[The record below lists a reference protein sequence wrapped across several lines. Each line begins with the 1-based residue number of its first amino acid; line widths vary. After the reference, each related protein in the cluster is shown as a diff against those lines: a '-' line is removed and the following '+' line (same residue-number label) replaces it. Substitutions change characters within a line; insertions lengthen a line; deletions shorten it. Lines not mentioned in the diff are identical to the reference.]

1 MELPVAEEVLVCD
14 FSKNTRVTFA
24 LAEPG
29 RRPTEAATFTCTSR
43 IEFDRALTDFLTSHG
58 NPQLKGAAVSA
69 RRFEENGRLHRLED
83 GLEITREDL
92 RATLDIQRVNLVNC
106 FVARALA
113 IPKLRRNE
121 RISVCEGEAGEET
134 VTLVLGP
141 NYGLGNAA
149 LLSDG
154 AGGWTALPGEGGH
167 SSLAA
172 KTEREWQVIC
182 GLRDLR
188 GAVVRE
194 TAMSQQGFRDLW
206 AILHALDDRTAP
218 DLSPVEIIERAHAG
232 DPFAREA
239 ITLITLWLADMAAD
253 IALIMS
259 ATSGIYLAG
268 ALMDIIGDAF
278 DADAFAARFTENPA
292 FSRFLGRIPVWRT
305 TVTDMEL
312 IGLATLF
319 D

>member
-1 MELPVAEEVLVCD
+1 VTEQVLVCD
-14 FSKNTRVTFA
+14 FSKDTRVTFA
-24 LAEPG
+24 LAELG
-29 RRPTEAATFTCTSR
+29 RRPGLTATFTCSSR
-43 IEFDRALTDFLTSHG
+43 ADFDKALARFLADNG
-58 NPQLKGAAVSA
+58 APALKGAAVSA
-69 RRFEENGRLHRLED
+69 RRFEENGRFHRLED
-83 GLEITREDL
+83 GVEITRDDL
-92 RATLDIQRVNLVNC
+92 RATLGIQRVNLVNC

-121 RISVCEGEAGEET
+121 RVSICTGQDSEET
-134 VTLVLGP
+134 AIVVLGP

-167 SSLAA
+167 STLAA
-172 KTEREWQVIC
+172 KTEREWQVIS

-206 AILHALDDRTAP
+206 TILHALDDRTAP
-218 DLSPVEIIERAHAG
+218 DPSPAGIVDRATAG
-232 DPFAREA
+232 DPVAREV
-239 ITLITLWLADMAAD
+239 IGLTTLWLADMAAD

-268 ALMDIIGDAF
+268 ALMDIIGDQF
-278 DADAFAARFTENPA
+278 DAEAFAARFTDNPS
-292 FSRFLGRIPVWRT
+292 FSDFLGRIPVWRANAP
-305 TVTDMEL
+305 DMEL

>member
-1 MELPVAEEVLVCD
+1 VAEQVLVCD
-14 FSKNTRVTFA
+14 FSKDARVTFA
-24 LAEPG
+24 LAEIG
-29 RRPTEAATFTCTSR
+29 RRPAPSRTFICTNR
-43 IEFDRALTDFLTSHG
+43 NDFDTALVDFLAAHG
-58 NPQLKGAAVSA
+58 NPELKGAAVSA

-92 RATLDIQRVNLVNC
+92 RETLDIQRVNLVNC

-121 RISVCEGEAGEET
+121 RINICEGEPGEET
-134 VTLVLGP
+134 VMLVLGP

-172 KTEREWQVIC
+172 KTEREWQVIN

-188 GAVVRE
+188 GGVVRE

-206 AILHALDDRTAP
+206 TILHALDDRTAP
-218 DLSPVEIIERAHAG
+218 DLSPAEIVDHARSG
-232 DPFAREA
+232 DPIAREA
-239 ITLITLWLADMAAD
+239 ISLITVWLADMAAD
-253 IALIMS
+253 ISLIMS

-268 ALMDIIGDAF
+268 ALMDVIGDTL
-278 DADAFAARFTENPA
+278 DAETFATRFTDNPS
-292 FSRFLGRIPVWRT
+292 FSGFLGRIPVWRT
-305 TVTDMEL
+305 VVTDMEL

>member
-1 MELPVAEEVLVCD
+1 MAEQVLVCD
-14 FSKNTRVTFA
+14 FSKDARVTFA
-24 LAEPG
+24 LAEIG
-29 RRPTEAATFTCTSR
+29 RRPAPSKTFSCTSR
-43 IEFDRALTDFLTSHG
+43 AEFDRGLAEFLSLHD

-69 RRFEENGRLHRLED
+69 RRFEENGRFHRLED
-83 GLEITREDL
+83 GVEITREDL
-92 RATLDIQRVNLVNC
+92 RATLGIQRVNLVNC

-113 IPKLRRNE
+113 IPKLRRTE
-121 RISVCEGEAGEET
+121 RINICEGQEGEET
-134 VTLVLGP
+134 AIVVLGP

-172 KTEREWQVIC
+172 KTEREWQVITA
-182 GLRDLR
+182 LRTLR

-206 AILHALDDRTAP
+206 TILHTLNSQTAP
-218 DLSPVEIIERAHAG
+218 DLSPMEIVERARAG
-232 DPFAREA
+232 DPVAREA
-239 ITLITLWLADMAAD
+239 IDLITGWLADMAAD
-253 IALIMS
+253 IALIIS
-259 ATSGIYLAG
+259 ASSGVYLAG
-268 ALMDIIGDAF
+268 ALMDIIGDQF
-278 DADAFAARFTENPA
+278 DAEAFAARFTDNPA
-292 FSRFLGRIPVWRT
+292 FGAYLSQIPVWRT
-305 TVTDMEL
+305 VVTDMEL

>member
-1 MELPVAEEVLVCD
+1 MAEQVLVCD
-14 FSKNTRVTFA
+14 FSKDTRVTFA
-24 LAEPG
+24 LAEVG
-29 RRPTEAATFTCTSR
+29 RRPAQPTTFTCSSR
-43 IEFDRALTDFLTSHG
+43 AEFDTALADFLTAHD

-83 GLEITREDL
+83 GVEITREDL
-92 RATLDIQRVNLVNC
+92 RKTLDIQRVNLVNN

-121 RISVCEGEAGEET
+121 RISICEGEPGEET
-134 VTLVLGP
+134 VILVLGP

-149 LLSDG
+149 LISDG
-154 AGGWTALPGEGGH
+154 AGGCTALPGEGGH

-172 KTEREWQVIC
+172 KTDREWQVIN

-206 AILHALDDRTAP
+206 TILHALDDRTAP
-218 DLSPVEIIERAHAG
+218 DLSPAEIVDRARSG
-232 DPFAREA
+232 DPFACEV
-239 ITLITLWLADMAAD
+239 INLTTVWLADMAAD
-253 IALIMS
+253 IALIMN

-268 ALMDIIGDAF
+268 ALMDVIGDAF
-278 DADAFAARFTENPA
+278 DADTFAARFTDNPT
-292 FSRFLGRIPVWRT
+292 FSGFLGRIPVWRT
-305 TVTDMEL
+305 ATTDMEL

>member
-1 MELPVAEEVLVCD
+1 VTEQQVLVCD
-14 FSKNTRVTFA
+14 FSKDARVTFA
-24 LAEPG
+24 LAEVG
-29 RRPTEAATFTCTSR
+29 RRPAQAMTFTCSSR
-43 IEFDRALTDFLTSHG
+43 TDFDIALANFLADNGH
-58 NPQLKGAAVSA
+58 PKLKGAAVSA
-69 RRFEENGRLHRLED
+69 RRFEENGRLQRLED

-92 RATLDIQRVNLVNC
+92 RETLDIQRVNLVNC

-121 RISVCEGEAGEET
+121 RINICEGEPGEET
-134 VTLVLGP
+134 VMLVLGP

-172 KTEREWQVIC
+172 KTEREWQVIN

-188 GAVVRE
+188 GGVVRE

-206 AILHALDDRTAP
+206 TILHALDDRTAP
-218 DLSPVEIIERAHAG
+218 DLSPAEIVDHARSG
-232 DPFAREA
+232 DPIAREA
-239 ITLITLWLADMAAD
+239 ISLITVWLADMAAD
-253 IALIMS
+253 ISLIMS

-268 ALMDIIGDAF
+268 ALMDVIGDTL
-278 DADAFAARFTENPA
+278 DAETFATRFTDNPS
-292 FSRFLGRIPVWRT
+292 FSGFLGRIPVWRT
-305 TVTDMEL
+305 VVTDMEL

>member
-1 MELPVAEEVLVCD
+1 VTEQVLVCD
-14 FSKNTRVTFA
+14 FSKDTRVTFA
-24 LAEPG
+24 LAEVG
-29 RRPTEAATFTCTSR
+29 RRPAQPTTFTCSSR
-43 IEFDRALTDFLTSHG
+43 AEFDTALADFLTAHD
-58 NPQLKGAAVSA
+58 NPKLKGAAVSA

-83 GLEITREDL
+83 DVEITREDL
-92 RATLDIQRVNLVNC
+92 RKTLDIQRVNLVNN

-121 RISVCEGEAGEET
+121 RINVCEGEPGEET
-134 VTLVLGP
+134 VMLVLGP

-149 LLSDG
+149 LISDG

-172 KTEREWQVIC
+172 KTDREWQVIN
-182 GLRDLR
+182 GLHDLR

-206 AILHALDDRTAP
+206 TILHALDDRTAP
-218 DLSPVEIIERAHAG
+218 DLSPAEIVDRARSG

-239 ITLITLWLADMAAD
+239 IGLTTVWLADMAAD

-268 ALMDIIGDAF
+268 ALMDVIGDTF
-278 DADAFAARFTENPA
+278 DVDTFAARFTDNPA

-305 TVTDMEL
+305 AVTDMEL

>member
-1 MELPVAEEVLVCD
+1 MTEQVLVCD
-14 FSKNTRVTFA
+14 FSKDARVTFA
-24 LAEPG
+24 LAEVG
-29 RRPTEAATFTCTSR
+29 RRPAQTMTFACNSR
-43 IEFDRALTDFLTSHG
+43 AEFDKALADFLADNGH
-58 NPQLKGAAVSA
+58 PVLKGAAVSA

-83 GLEITREDL
+83 GVEITRDNL
-92 RATLDIQRVNLVNC
+92 RATLDIQRVNLVNN

-121 RISVCEGEAGEET
+121 RISVREGEPGEET
-134 VTLVLGP
+134 VMLVLGP

-172 KTEREWQVIC
+172 KTEREWQVIN

-206 AILHALDDRTAP
+206 TILHALDDRTAP
-218 DLSPVEIIERAHAG
+218 DLSPAEIVDRARSG
-232 DPFAREA
+232 DPFACEA
-239 ITLITLWLADMAAD
+239 INLITLWLADMAAD

-268 ALMDIIGDAF
+268 ALMDIIGDLF
-278 DADAFAARFTENPA
+278 DADAFAARFTDNPA
-292 FSRFLGRIPVWRT
+292 FGVWLSRIPVWRT
-305 TVTDMEL
+305 ATADMEL

>member
-1 MELPVAEEVLVCD
+1 MTEQVLVCD
-14 FSKNTRVTFA
+14 FSKDARVTFA
-24 LAEPG
+24 LAEVG
-29 RRPTEAATFTCTSR
+29 RRPAQATTFTCSSR
-43 IEFDRALTDFLTSHG
+43 ADFDTALADFLAAHD
-58 NPQLKGAAVSA
+58 NPKLKGAAVSA

-83 GLEITREDL
+83 GVEITREDL
-92 RATLDIQRVNLVNC
+92 RETLDIQRVNLVNC

-121 RISVCEGEAGEET
+121 RISICEGEPGEET
-134 VTLVLGP
+134 VMLVLGP

-172 KTEREWQVIC
+172 KTEREWQVIN

-206 AILHALDDRTAP
+206 TILHALDDRTAP
-218 DLSPVEIIERAHAG
+218 DLSPAEIVDRARSG
-232 DPFAREA
+232 DPFACEA
-239 ITLITLWLADMAAD
+239 INLITLWLADMAAD

-278 DADAFAARFTENPA
+278 ATDAFATRFTDNPA
-292 FSRFLGRIPVWRT
+292 FSSFLGRIPVWRT
-305 TVTDMEL
+305 VVTDMEL

>member
-1 MELPVAEEVLVCD
+1 VTEQVLVCD
-14 FSKNTRVTFA
+14 FSKGARVSFA
-24 LAEPG
+24 LAEIG
-29 RRPTEAATFTCTSR
+29 RRPGEAATFICASR
-43 IEFDRALTDFLTSHG
+43 ADFDVALAHFLDAHG
-58 NPQLKGAAVSA
+58 HPKLKGAAVSA
-69 RRFEENGRLHRLED
+69 RRSEENGRLTRLED
-83 GLEITREDL
+83 GMEITREDL
-92 RATLDIQRVNLVNC
+92 RAALDIQRVNLVNC

-113 IPKLRRNE
+113 MPKLRRGE
-121 RISVCEGEAGEET
+121 RISVQEGQPGEET
-134 VTLVLGP
+134 VMLVLGP

-172 KTEREWQVIC
+172 KTEREWQVIN

-188 GAVVRE
+188 GGVVRE

-206 AILHALDDRTAP
+206 TILHALDDQTAP
-218 DLSPVEIIERAHAG
+218 ELSPAEIVERARSG
-232 DPFAREA
+232 DAIAREV
-239 ITLITLWLADMAAD
+239 IHLTTVWLADMAAD

-278 DADAFAARFTENPA
+278 DAEVFAARFTENPS
-292 FSRFLGRIPVWRT
+292 FSGFLGRIPVWRT
-305 TVTDMEL
+305 AVTDMEL

>member
-1 MELPVAEEVLVCD
+1 MTEQVLVCD
-14 FSKNTRVTFA
+14 FSKDSRVTFA
-24 LAEPG
+24 LAEVG
-29 RRPTEAATFTCTSR
+29 RRPAQTTTFACTSR
-43 IEFDRALTDFLTSHG
+43 IEFDKALADFLTDNGH
-58 NPQLKGAAVSA
+58 PVLKGAAVSA

-83 GLEITREDL
+83 GVEITRDNL
-92 RATLDIQRVNLVNC
+92 RTTLDIQRVNLVNC

-113 IPKLRRNE
+113 LPKLRRNE
-121 RISVCEGEAGEET
+121 RISICEGEPGEET
-134 VTLVLGP
+134 VMLVLGP

-149 LLSDG
+149 LISDG

-172 KTEREWQVIC
+172 KTEREWQVISS
-182 GLRDLR
+182 LRDLR

-206 AILHALDDRTAP
+206 TILHALDDRTAP
-218 DLSPVEIIERAHAG
+218 DLSPAEIVDRARSG
-232 DPFAREA
+232 DLVAREV
-239 ITLITLWLADMAAD
+239 ISLTTVWLADMAAD

-268 ALMDIIGDAF
+268 ALMDMIGDLF
-278 DADAFAARFTENPA
+278 DTDTFATRFTDNPA
-292 FSRFLGRIPVWRT
+292 FGDFLGRIPVWRT
-305 TVTDMEL
+305 ATTDMEL

>member
-1 MELPVAEEVLVCD
+1 MTEQVLVCD
-14 FSKNTRVTFA
+14 FSKDARVTFA
-24 LAEPG
+24 LAEIG
-29 RRPTEAATFTCTSR
+29 RRPAPSRTFICTSR
-43 IEFDRALTDFLTSHG
+43 AEFDKALADFLAAHAH
-58 NPQLKGAAVSA
+58 PKLKGAAVSA

-83 GLEITREDL
+83 GLEITRENL
-92 RATLDIQRVNLVNC
+92 RETLDIQRVNLVNC

-121 RISVCEGEAGEET
+121 RISVCEGEPGEET
-134 VTLVLGP
+134 VMLVLGP

-172 KTEREWQVIC
+172 KTGHEWRVISALRE
-182 GLRDLR
+182 LR
-188 GAVVRE
+188 GVVERE

-206 AILHALDDRTAP
+206 TVLHTLNGQTAT
-218 DLSPVEIIERAHAG
+218 DLSVAEIIERARSG
-232 DPFAREA
+232 DPFAREV
-239 ITLITLWLADMAAD
+239 IHLTTLWLADMAAD

-268 ALMDIIGDAF
+268 ALMDMIGDAF
-278 DADAFAARFTENPA
+278 DAEVFTARFTDNPA
-292 FSRFLGRIPVWRT
+292 FSAWLGRIPVWRT